1 MVISLL
7 WFRSWPRD
15 CDAVERPFASTSGV
29 RPYVLFE
36 GRIYKL
42 LALCKHSS
50 LEGSLRLYPQKP
62 PLLTTGVI
70 SNVVAAYG
78 SSSSHVTD
86 TVAASVPL
94 PV

>member
-50 LEGSLRLYPQKP
+50 LEGSVMNLIFHYYTVFHYG
-62 PLLTTGVI
+62 LLTI
-70 SNVVAAYG
+70 SLLAVN
-78 SSSSHVTD
+78 
-86 TVAASVPL
+86 
-94 PV
+94 